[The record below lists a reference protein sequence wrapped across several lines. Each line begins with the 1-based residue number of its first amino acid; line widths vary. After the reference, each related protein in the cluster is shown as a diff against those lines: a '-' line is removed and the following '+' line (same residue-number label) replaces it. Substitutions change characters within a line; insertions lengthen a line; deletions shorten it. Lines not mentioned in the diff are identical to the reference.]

1 MMKSFISHFRKLPA
15 LLLGLGLAS
24 THVAVAGPFASTVIS
39 PVSQTVEVGD
49 TFSVNLVFTPGSL
62 PTNGVSTPLS
72 FNSSILQFTSASSTY
87 GSAVF
92 TTANSATGSVGFS
105 LTNTGFPSTTVA
117 TFNFLA
123 IAAGTS
129 VLDINPQ
136 QWLIGSGWFGINGL
150 AVDGSVTV
158 TPSSAPVPDA
168 ASTLA
173 LLGVALLGAAVLRRR
188 AQA

>member
-1 MMKSFISHFRKLPA
+1 MKTSFFSLFRPMPV
-15 LLLGLGLAS
+15 LLLALGLAGAN
-24 THVAVAGPFASTVIS
+24 VAHAGPFAATAVS
-39 PVSQTVEVGD
+39 PSAQTVEVGD
-49 TFSVNLVFTPGSL
+49 TFSVNLVFTPGSYA
-62 PTNGVSTPLS
+62 TNGVSTPLT

-92 TTANSATGSVGFS
+92 NTANAGAGSVGFS

-123 IAAGTS
+123 IATGVS

-136 QWLIGSGWFGINGL
+136 QWLIGYGWYGINGL

-158 TPSSAPVPDA
+158 TPSSTPAPDA
-168 ASTLA
+168 ASTVA
-173 LLGVALLGAAVLRRR
+173 LLGVALLGFAVMRRR

>member
-1 MMKSFISHFRKLPA
+1 MKTSFSSLLRHVPA

-24 THVAVAGPFASTVIS
+24 ANVAHAGPFASTSVS
-39 PVSQTVEVGD
+39 PTSQTVEVGD
-49 TFSVNLVFTPGSL
+49 AFSVNLVFNPGSY
-62 PTNGVSTPLS
+62 PTNGVSTPLN

-92 TTANSATGSVGFS
+92 NTANAGAGSVGFS
-105 LTNTGFPSTTVA
+105 LTNTGFPSSTVA

-123 IAAGTS
+123 IATGVSA
-129 VLDINPQ
+129 LDINPQ
-136 QWLIGSGWFGINGL
+136 QWLINYGWFGINGL

-173 LLGVALLGAAVLRRR
+173 LLGVALLGFAVLRRGR
-188 AQA
+188 A